1 MLNNLIKALI
11 NPYVD
16 PPLSSRGETPVIPG
30 PPEFVITDSLI
41 FVIVDDGRFVTT
53 G

>member
-30 PPEFVITDSLI
+30 PPEFVITDSGKY
-41 FVIVDDGRFVTT
+41 VTTDSGKFVTT